1 MAETTSQKAEMTRDE
16 MAEFLR
22 SVADEL
28 DSDRGIVRVQIGNK
42 EVRLS
47 PPETIDTETTVTERS
62 RRIRKDVEQ
71 LDLELKW
78 NPARDTVR
86 SEDDSE
92 TESESEPE
100 PETESEANPGSESE
114 FESGSESEPGS
125 D

>member
-1 MAETTSQKAEMTRDE
+1 MAETTSQKDEMTRDE
-16 MAEFLR
+16 TAEFLR

-42 EVRLS
+42 EVQLS

-71 LDLELKW
+71 LDLEFKW

-86 SEDDSE
+86 SGDDSE
-92 TESESEPE
+92 AESESERE
-100 PETESEANPGSESE
+100 PESEADPRSESE
-114 FESGSESEPGS
+114 FESGSESEPGP